1 MMWLGGSKNTWSF
14 LSIKISLVWIR
25 TIVNSFYRNFGYWR
39 VSSGSHQR
47 WGFADWF
54 WNHCPSSPCQDHWR
68 YKEIASASFH
78 GYLTSLAAIFAIS
91 VATALLAYV
100 KSGLILV
107 ASDLLTFFS
116 TWSIAINLPQL
127 EPNSNLNGTCTKITS
142 VLSCHTVTSIDLAHF
157 SVA

>member
-14 LSIKISLVWIR
+14 LSIKISLVRIR
-25 TIVNSFYRNFGYWR
+25 THINSYYRNFGYRR
-39 VSSGSHQR
+39 VSSGSHKR

-54 WNHCPSSPCQDHWR
+54 WNHSASSSRQDHWR
-68 YKEIASASFH
+68 YKEIAGASFH
-78 GYLTSLAAIFAIS
+78 CYPTSLAAIFAIS

-100 KSGLILV
+100 KPGLILV

-127 EPNSNLNGTCTKITS
+127 ESNSNTNGPCSKITS
-142 VLSCHTVTSIDLAHF
+142 VLSCYSVASFDLAHF